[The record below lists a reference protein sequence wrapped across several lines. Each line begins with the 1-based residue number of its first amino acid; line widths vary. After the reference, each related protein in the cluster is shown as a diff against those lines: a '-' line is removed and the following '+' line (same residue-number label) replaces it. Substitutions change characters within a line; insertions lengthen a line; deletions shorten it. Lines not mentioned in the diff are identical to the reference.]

1 MSRIRFRA
9 HTRWRC
15 PRRDST
21 GYCALRRTSG
31 ASSVRGCSWN
41 SGSREQAAVATP
53 ASCSPWTRPGSR
65 SRSTAS
71 TSRCHS
77 LRSARRGSR
86 PRGGRGQS
94 GARGIQEVV
103 STVNKEILM
112 VVDAVSNEKGVDK
125 EVIFEALEAALASAT
140 RKKHG
145 EEWDVR
151 VAIDRKSGDYDT
163 FRRWK
168 VFADDS
174 KELEVPE
181 RELRLDD
188 AVDIDANAQ
197 VGGFVEQ
204 PMESVGFGRIAAQQ
218 AKQVIVQKVRE
229 AERAQVVEAYRDR
242 VGTLVGGVVKR
253 VDRNGIYVDLG
264 SNAEGFVPRT
274 DMIPREQAKPQ
285 DRIKAFLKEVRS
297 EPRGPQ
303 LFLTRTAPEFL
314 IELFKLEVPEV
325 GQGLINILGA
335 ARDPGVRAK
344 IAVKSNDPR
353 IDPVGACVGMR
364 GSRVQAVSN
373 EIAGER
379 VDIIPY
385 DDNPAQFVINAMSPA
400 EVMSI
405 VVDEDSHSMDI
416 AVSEEKLSQ
425 AIGRGGQNI
434 RLASQLTGWDLNVM
448 TESDAEAKSETEAKA
463 LVQNFMKQLDVDED
477 VATILAQEGFS
488 TIEEIAYVPQ
498 AELAAIEEF
507 DEDIVKELRNRAR
520 DVLLTQAIASEE
532 TLDQSMPAD
541 DLLLLEGMSPDLA
554 LTLVRAH
561 ALEQQ

>member
-1 MSRIRFRA
+1 M
-9 HTRWRC
+9 
-15 PRRDST
+15 
-21 GYCALRRTSG
+21 
-31 ASSVRGCSWN
+31 
-41 SGSREQAAVATP
+41 
-53 ASCSPWTRPGSR
+53 
-65 SRSTAS
+65 
-71 TSRCHS
+71 
-77 LRSARRGSR
+77 
-86 PRGGRGQS
+86 
-94 GARGIQEVV
+94 
-103 STVNKEILM
+103 NKEILM

-125 EVIFEALEAALASAT
+125 EVIFEALEAALASAS

-145 EEWDVR
+145 GEEWDAR
-151 VAIDRKSGDYDT
+151 VAIDRKSGDYET

-174 KELEVPE
+174 TELEVPE
-181 RELRLDD
+181 RELRLED
-188 AVDIDANAQ
+188 ALDMNPRAE
-197 VGGFVEQ
+197 VGGYVEE
-204 PMESVGFGRIAAQQ
+204 PMESAAFGRIAAQQ

-229 AERAQVVEAYRDR
+229 AERAQVVEAYRER
-242 VGTLVGGVVKR
+242 VGTLVSGVVKR
-253 VDRNGIYVDLG
+253 IDRNGIYIDLG

-325 GQGLINILGA
+325 GQGLIQILGA
-335 ARDPGVRAK
+335 ARDAGVRAK

-379 VDIIPY
+379 VDIIPHNA
-385 DDNPAQFVINAMSPA
+385 NPAQFVINAMSPA
-400 EVMSI
+400 EVMSV
-405 VVDEDSHSMDI
+405 VVDEESHSMDI

-448 TESDAEAKSETEAKA
+448 TESDAEAKSETESKE

-498 AELAAIEEF
+498 AELAAIDEF
-507 DEDIVKELRNRAR
+507 DDDMVKELRNRAR
-520 DVLLTQAIASEE
+520 DMLLTQAIASEE

-554 LTLVRAH
+554 LTLARRGVRTREDLA
-561 ALEQQ
+561 EQSVDELADIEGLAADRAAKLIMTARAPWFEAGN